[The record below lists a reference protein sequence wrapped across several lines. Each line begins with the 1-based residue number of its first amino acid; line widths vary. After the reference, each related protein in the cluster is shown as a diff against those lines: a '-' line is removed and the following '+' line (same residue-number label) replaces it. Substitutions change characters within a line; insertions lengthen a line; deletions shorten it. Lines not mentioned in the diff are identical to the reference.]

1 MAIPETKDVSKMTS
15 WHDLQQLADQT
26 PTIQELFISDSD
38 RGGRLVAQA
47 GDIYLDYSK
56 NNLDDGILAKLFEL
70 ARESE
75 IEAWRAAMFSGEK
88 INTTEGRA
96 VLHTALRKPAGDQL
110 IVEGVDVVP
119 QVHQVLTKM
128 ADFTRRIHS
137 GEYV

>member
-15 WHDLQQLADQT
+15 WHDLQQLADQA

-75 IEAWRAAMFSGEK
+75 IEAWRAA
-88 INTTEGRA
+88 
-96 VLHTALRKPAGDQL
+96 
-110 IVEGVDVVP
+110 
-119 QVHQVLTKM
+119 
-128 ADFTRRIHS
+128 
-137 GEYV
+137 